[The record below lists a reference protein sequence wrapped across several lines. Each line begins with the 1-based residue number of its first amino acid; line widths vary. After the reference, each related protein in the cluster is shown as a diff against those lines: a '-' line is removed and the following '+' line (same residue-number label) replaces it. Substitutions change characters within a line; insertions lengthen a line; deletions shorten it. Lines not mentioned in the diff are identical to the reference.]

1 VVGLLLLGGRLVR
14 LPAAA
19 QCLLLSL
26 LTFEYVLVV
35 PGALARP
42 LGVVSTNLV
51 LFAASLALALIPT
64 GRRESAAQ
72 EARLAL
78 ILRLGLG
85 LMWLYEGL
93 VLKWL
98 LPTPPEVELLA
109 RSGLV
114 PAQVPAFVHAL
125 GVVETVL
132 GLSVLAGLWVR
143 RLAVLQ
149 VGLLAI
155 LTLLLGWR
163 PPTEVL
169 DLPGGLSRHLAV
181 IGCALVL
188 YETGAGDYSLDR
200 LIARSPGWRH
210 RQLVALLT
218 WGWLFRVGLIEVY
231 RVQQSAAPDADL
243 QAVLLKIEGDE
254 RHHTRDLQALLE
266 RHGARPLPMAGIL
279 RGIGWLIG
287 CLTVLPGPRVALRF
301 DLWAE
306 RRGLALYPEAA
317 GLVPTDDGITARALQ
332 AMEGPEAA
340 HQQLLQQSLR
350 RLRAR
355 HR

>member
-1 VVGLLLLGGRLVR
+1 MVRRGREEAPIAALLRVALGALWVYDGLVFKLLALNFGLTPGPAVSPVLALSRLAQLRLEGGLEVVVGLLLLGGRLVR

-125 GVVETVL
+125 GVVEAVL

-218 WGWLFRVGLIEVY
+218 WGWLFRV
-231 RVQQSAAPDADL
+231 
-243 QAVLLKIEGDE
+243 
-254 RHHTRDLQALLE
+254 
-266 RHGARPLPMAGIL
+266 
-279 RGIGWLIG
+279 
-287 CLTVLPGPRVALRF
+287 
-301 DLWAE
+301 
-306 RRGLALYPEAA
+306 
-317 GLVPTDDGITARALQ
+317 
-332 AMEGPEAA
+332 
-340 HQQLLQQSLR
+340 
-350 RLRAR
+350 
-355 HR
+355 